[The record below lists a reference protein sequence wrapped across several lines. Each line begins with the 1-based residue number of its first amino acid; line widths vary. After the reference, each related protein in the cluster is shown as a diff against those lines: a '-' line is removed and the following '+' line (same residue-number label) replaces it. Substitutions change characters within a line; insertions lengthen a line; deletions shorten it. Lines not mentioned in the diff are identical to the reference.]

1 MTSRLGSDRK
11 RKRIHNDGVVL
22 MIEQTPGNLLT
33 RSRPFEA
40 LFIDF
45 YGTIAAGD
53 LEAVEAACERIVD
66 ELSVPITAREF
77 AVRWG
82 RRFFKIVEN
91 SNHESFQTL
100 SRCVLVSLE
109 DSLREFAGD
118 VDGTRFL
125 DGLEAYWR
133 APALHDDVLGLFAAI
148 DLPVCCVSNADS
160 KHLGEALELHGLRLD
175 CVVASEDVR
184 CYKPDPGIFQYAL
197 KVMGVDP
204 SRTLHVGDSLH
215 SDVGGAARLGIK
227 TAWLCRKVRTHDIG
241 TAKPDFTITKLT
253 ELVPLLSE

>member
-1 MTSRLGSDRK
+1 
-11 RKRIHNDGVVL
+11 
-22 MIEQTPGNLLT
+22 MIEQTPDNPLT
-33 RSRPFEA
+33 HSQPFEA

-53 LEAVEAACERIVD
+53 SEAVEAACERIVN
-66 ELSVPITAREF
+66 ELPVPITARDF

-82 RRFFKIVEN
+82 KRFFKTVEH

-109 DSLREFAGD
+109 DSLREFAGE

-133 APALHDDVLGLFAAI
+133 APTLHDDVLDLLAGI

-160 KHLGEALELHGLRLD
+160 KHLCAAMELHGLRLD
-175 CVVASEDVR
+175 CVVASQDVR
-184 CYKPDPGIFQYAL
+184 CYKPDPGIFKHAL
-197 KVMGVDP
+197 KTMGVDP
-204 SRTLHVGDSLH
+204 ARTLHVGDSLH

-227 TAWLCRKVRTHDIG
+227 TAWLCRKRRTHDIG
-241 TAKPDFTITKLT
+241 TTKPDFTIAKLT